1 MTHRAPDWAFLLASS
16 EASEPPPVPM
26 RLRAGAAVHSAR
38 VLRMLRNQGWG
49 PAHRYLQ
56 QLRPLPGSGR
66 YTALPPLVAI
76 RLARQEILWS
86 QLVLRVVEPD
96 GLCLPRS
103 LSLTV
108 YLSALGLPC
117 EVTVARELCSSNPQY
132 SFHSWAE
139 LHGEVLNDTSAVK
152 QGFKVLQRV
161 SAHALAA
168 RKAGGTPA
176 AALRTDHVDDDF
188 RTSGQRSAQVALK
201 R

>member
-1 MTHRAPDWAFLLASS
+1 MRHRAPDWAFLLASS
-16 EASEPPPVPM
+16 DAPEPPPVSMP
-26 RLRAGAAVHSAR
+26 LRARAAVHAAR
-38 VLRMLRNQGWG
+38 ALWMLRKHGWG

-56 QLRPLPGSGR
+56 QLRPVSGSDR
-66 YTALPPLVAI
+66 YTALPPPVAI

-86 QLVLRVVEPD
+86 QLVLRILEPN

-103 LSLTV
+103 FSLAV

-117 EVTVARELCSSNPQY
+117 EVTVARELCSSNPEY

-139 LHGEVLNDTSAVK
+139 LHGEVLNDTAAVK

-168 RKAGGTPA
+168 RGGSTHPA
-176 AALRTDHVDDDF
+176 
-188 RTSGQRSAQVALK
+188 QR
-201 R
+201 

>member
-1 MTHRAPDWAFLLASS
+1 MTHRAPDWAFLLASC
-16 EASEPPPVPM
+16 EGPAPPAVPM
-26 RLRAGAAVHSAR
+26 GLRVRAAAHTAHA
-38 VLRMLRNQGWG
+38 LRMLRKHGWG

-56 QLRPLPGSGR
+56 QLRPVPGSDR
-66 YTALPPLVAI
+66 YAVLPPLAAI

-86 QLVLRVVEPD
+86 QLVLRVLEPN

-103 LSLTV
+103 LSLAV

-117 EVTVARELCSSNPQY
+117 EVTVARELCSSNPEY

-139 LHGEVLNDTSAVK
+139 LHGEVLNDTPAVK

-161 SAHALAA
+161 SADAIAA
-168 RKAGGTPA
+168 RGAPA
-176 AALRTDHVDDDF
+176 ASAR
-188 RTSGQRSAQVALK
+188 RPPRSPA